1 MTRAP
6 IAEAWWPTDRQPSA
20 GRARKHEVVDDLRRL
35 MTAVAQ
41 FDPEVADPAD
51 LEALARAI
59 RTARDAAGALPDLR
73 AGGASAATTGDD
85 NASLFERSPLTGRA
99 NPLATPLVLTYDDD
113 GVTRGSAS
121 YDEKFEGPRGT
132 VHGGFV
138 IAAFDDL
145 VGVAQGASGFA
156 GKTAR
161 LAVDLRRPTPL
172 HERIDYEGGVDRVD
186 GRKIWAW
193 GRSYCD
199 GELLAEAEG
208 LLIGPRRDAAST

>member
-6 IAEAWWPTDRQPSA
+6 IAEAWWPADPQPSA
-20 GRARKHEVVDDLRRL
+20 RRTRKHGLVDDLRHL
-35 MTAVAQ
+35 MTDVAQ
-41 FDPEVADPAD
+41 FDPDAAAPAD
-51 LEALARAI
+51 LEALAAAI
-59 RTARDAAGALPDLR
+59 RTARAAAGALPDLR
-73 AGGASAATTGDD
+73 AGGASAATTGDE

-99 NPLATPLVLTYDDD
+99 NPLATPLVLTYED
-113 GVTRGSAS
+113 GVTRGSTS
-121 YDEKFEGPRGT
+121 YDEKFEGPPGT

-145 VGVAQGASGFA
+145 VGVAQVASGFA

-208 LLIGPRRDAAST
+208 LLIGPRASSSST

>member
-6 IAEAWWPTDRQPSA
+6 IAEAWWPSDRAASV
-20 GRARKHEVVDDLRRL
+20 GRTRKHALVDDLRDL

-41 FDPEVADPAD
+41 FDPEVAAPDD
-51 LEALARAI
+51 LDALAAALA
-59 RTARDAAGALPDLR
+59 TARDAAGALPDLR
-73 AGGASAATTGDD
+73 EDGGSAATTDD
-85 NASLFERSPLTGRA
+85 ANASLFERSPLTGRA
-99 NPLATPLVLTYDDD
+99 NPLATPIVLTYDE
-113 GVTRGSAS
+113 GVTRGSAT
-121 YDEKFEGPRGT
+121 YDEKFEGPPGT

-138 IAAFDDL
+138 VAAFDDL
-145 VGVAQGASGFA
+145 VGVAQVASGFA

-172 HERIDYEGGVDRVD
+172 HARIDYEGGVDRVD

-193 GRSYCD
+193 GRSYCN

-208 LLIGPRRDAAST
+208 LLIGARPKSSST